1 MWFAGNHF
9 DVDGSYPENETR
21 LSDISLSWMAHAA
34 ETFPDRKGRGGFGIK
49 VHDRFLK
56 LNADRLVP
64 GTTSANSV
72 TFDCKSGAV
81 PLTASQGPCPPTR
94 ERGAALP
101 ARAKT

>member
-81 PLTASQGPCPPTR
+81 PPPTR